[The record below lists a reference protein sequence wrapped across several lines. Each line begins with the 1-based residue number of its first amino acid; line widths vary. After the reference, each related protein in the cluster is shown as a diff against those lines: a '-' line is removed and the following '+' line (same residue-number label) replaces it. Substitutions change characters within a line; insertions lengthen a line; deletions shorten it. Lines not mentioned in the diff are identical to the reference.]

1 MSDSPADPVPAFH
14 LALDP
19 RPRGL
24 PVLTQ
29 DLDLGAAGA
38 AALPAPVPMPNV
50 PADAPVDDP
59 ARAFERLRAVDSRL
73 VVLPVGSE
81 SSGHCEAVG
90 IVLHGRFSGSLK
102 ASKGPLVVMP
112 GAWSQGHLESQGDL
126 IIVGEV
132 GSEEHP
138 ATVLAHGRLVLG
150 ETARVYGEVRYRR
163 IEIYC
168 GARHEG
174 TLQAL

>member
-1 MSDSPADPVPAFH
+1 MRPDRAPFE
-14 LALDP
+14 LALDA
-19 RPRGL
+19 RSCGL

-29 DLDLGAAGA
+29 DVDLGVDRPLPAPPEPAR
-38 AALPAPVPMPNV
+38 AALP
-50 PADAPVDDP
+50 VD
-59 ARAFERLRAVDSRL
+59 ARAVESLQAPESRL
-73 VVLPVGSE
+73 VVLPVGSDT
-81 SSGHCEAVG
+81 SGRCEAAG

-112 GAWSQGHLESQGDL
+112 GAWVQGHLESQGDL

-132 GSEEHP
+132 GSDEHP
-138 ATVLAHGRLVLG
+138 ASVLAHGRLVLG

-163 IEIYC
+163 IEIYG

-174 TLQAL
+174 TLRSLDD